1 VSSVRWYI
9 GCAGWAIPSA
19 HSALFRDGDSV
30 LARYASRFNAVEI
43 NSCFYRSHQRKTYQ
57 RWAGAVPAEFR
68 FSVKLPKLITHEQRL
83 QRSGA
88 ALDRFVDEVG
98 GLGANL
104 GGALVQLPPSL
115 EFDAR
120 VADTFFAMLR
130 RRFPWP
136 VACEARHASWFTVT
150 SEAVLTRYRI
160 ARVSADPVLH
170 RTAAVARDNGEWCY
184 WRWHGSP
191 RVYYSDYSERALKTL
206 VADVF
211 AAMAAGA
218 SPWIIF
224 DNTAHGHATA
234 NAARLQTLLA
244 TQR

>member
-1 VSSVRWYI
+1 VAPVRWHI

-19 HSALFRDGDSV
+19 HSALFGAGDSV
-30 LARYASRFNAVEI
+30 LARYASRFDAVEI

-57 RWAGAVPAEFR
+57 RWADAVPAGFR

-83 QRSGA
+83 QRCGA

-98 GLGANL
+98 GLGAKL

-136 VACEARHASWFTVT
+136 VACEARHSTWFTVAA
-150 SEAVLTRYRI
+150 EAMLIRHQI
-160 ARVSADPVLH
+160 ARVVADPVLH
-170 RTAAVARDNGEWCY
+170 RTAGAARSDGDWRY

-191 RVYYSDYSERALKTL
+191 RVYYSDYSERALAAL
-206 VADVF
+206 AVDVH
-211 AAMAAGA
+211 AAAAVG
-218 SPWIIF
+218 STPWIIF

-234 NAARLQTLLA
+234 NAARLQSLLA
-244 TQR
+244 AWR